1 MTRDD
6 LRGIIEGI
14 TDDQLKKILDINS
27 ADIGKVKGD
36 LDKMKGDLETANG
49 KIADYEKE
57 IGTLKESVGNAEAMK
72 KKIDE
77 LQASIDERKK
87 ADEAAAADA
96 DMKNRFDTVCGDAKF
111 LNEFTKNGLFNEFK
125 TALGD
130 EANKT
135 KSDKDIYEAIT
146 DGKDNI
152 FEPDGGIPGVVSG
165 TGGSSSATDND
176 IREIMGLP
184 PIK

>member
-6 LRGIIEGI
+6 VRGIIEGI
-14 TDDQLKKILDINS
+14 TDDQLKRILDINS
-27 ADIGKVKGD
+27 ADIGKVKADLDKVKGD
-36 LDKMKGDLETANG
+36 LDTANN

-57 IGTLKESVGNAEAMK
+57 IGTLKESIGNTEEMQ
-72 KKIDE
+72 KKIDT
-77 LQASIDERKK
+77 LQASIDERKA
-87 ADEAAAADA
+87 ADEAAALEAA
-96 DMKNRFDTVCGDAKF
+96 MVNRFNAVCGDAKF
-111 LNEFTKNGLFNEFK
+111 LNEFTKNGLFDEFK
-125 TALGD
+125 TALAD

-152 FEPDGGIPGVVSG
+152 FMPDGGIPGVASS
-165 TGGSSSATDND
+165 TGGDPAVNDND

-184 PIK
+184 PLK